1 MFVITIILF
10 ICICIINVLSSER
23 ISNDVEIIIILGC
36 SDNQIQRQRV
46 SAGIKYI
53 KESNKSNII
62 YISGGIKNKLMSKT
76 TEASQMLK
84 QIENEKF
91 DIPIIIDNNAEN
103 TVQNFM
109 YLKKFIDKKHMG
121 NSYSFVIVTSD
132 FHQERTLMLFNG
144 IFSDIRPKWVL
155 SKSECISCWNDEKIH
170 IQNVQTDIQNALLL
184 QLSII

>member
-84 QIENEKF
+84 QIENENF
-91 DIPIIIDNNAEN
+91 DIPII
-103 TVQNFM
+103 
-109 YLKKFIDKKHMG
+109 
-121 NSYSFVIVTSD
+121 S
-132 FHQERTLMLFNG
+132 
-144 IFSDIRPKWVL
+144 
-155 SKSECISCWNDEKIH
+155 
-170 IQNVQTDIQNALLL
+170 
-184 QLSII
+184 